1 MNSKYVDSNNLTY
14 YDNKIKKVI
23 KDGDSIKDSITVEL
37 GENGSLG
44 GYKTGDTISKDTLIQ
59 TVIKKLLAKQI
70 PPTYSTP
77 TVTLQ
82 NNSGSA
88 FGNYEIGSVITPKVK
103 AIYNQN
109 DGGSLESI
117 VFLKNN
123 VEESSQ
129 NISPATYEEEAQTLS
144 STISFKAK
152 VSYNEGDIKNDNL
165 GEPYPTGRIP
175 AGINTSTTYSF
186 IPYRQG
192 YFWGILNT
200 SSSEAPLT
208 SDIIRAG
215 TKKNGAYAAGSITGI
230 AASSVSN
237 RKRIFIACPAN
248 KKGVTKVIMPSA
260 MNADCT
266 ADFVKQSNTIS
277 VKGANNFAGTDYNV
291 WVYEP
296 AAISDDQTFTVTL
309 G

>member
-1 MNSKYVDSNNLTY
+1 MTKYVDSNNLTY
-14 YDNKIKKVI
+14 YNNKIKKVI
-23 KDGDSIKDSITVEL
+23 KDGDSMNESITVEL
-37 GENGSLG
+37 GQNGSLG
-44 GYKTGDTISKDTLIQ
+44 GYKTGDTIAKDTTLQ

-82 NNSGSA
+82 NNNGSA
-88 FGNYEIGSVITPKVK
+88 FGNYEIGSIITPKVK
-103 AIYNQN
+103 ATYNQN
-109 DGGSLESI
+109 DGGSLKSI
-117 VFLKNN
+117 AFLKNSI
-123 VEESSQ
+123 EQSSQ
-129 NISPATYEEEAQTLS
+129 NISPATYEEDAQTLS

-152 VSYNEGDIKNDNL
+152 ISYNEGDIKNDNL
-165 GEPYPTGRIP
+165 GEPYPIGRIP
-175 AGINTSTTYSF
+175 AGTNTSVTYSF

-200 SSSEAPLT
+200 SSLEAPLT
-208 SDIIRAG
+208 SEIIRAG
-215 TKKNGAYAAGSITGI
+215 TKKNGAYAAGSITGV

-237 RKRIFIACPAN
+237 RKRIFIACPAD

-266 ADFVKQSNTIS
+266 ADFIKQSETIL
-277 VKGANNFAGTDYNV
+277 VEGANGYDAIAYNV

>member
-1 MNSKYVDSNNLTY
+1 MTKYVDSDNLTY
-14 YDNKIKKVI
+14 YNNKIKKVI
-23 KDGDSIKDSITVEL
+23 KDGDSINESITVEL
-37 GENGSLG
+37 GQNGSLG
-44 GYKTGDTISKDTLIQ
+44 GYKTGDTIAKDTTLQ

-82 NNSGSA
+82 NNNGSA
-88 FGNYEIGSVITPKVK
+88 FGNYEIGSIITPKVK
-103 AIYNQN
+103 ATYNQN

-117 VFLKNN
+117 AFLKNN
-123 VEESSQ
+123 VEQSSQ
-129 NISPATYEEEAQTLS
+129 SVSPATYEEDAQTLS

-165 GEPYPTGRIP
+165 GEPYPIGRIP
-175 AGINTSTTYSF
+175 AGTNTSTTYSF

-208 SDIIRAG
+208 SEIIRAG
-215 TKKNGAYAAGSITGI
+215 TKKNGAYAAGSITGV

-237 RKRIFIACPAN
+237 RKRIFIACPAD

-266 ADFVKQSNTIS
+266 ADFIKQSETIL
-277 VKGANNFAGTDYNV
+277 VKGANGYDAIAYNV

-296 AAISDDQTFTVTL
+296 ALISDDQTFTITL